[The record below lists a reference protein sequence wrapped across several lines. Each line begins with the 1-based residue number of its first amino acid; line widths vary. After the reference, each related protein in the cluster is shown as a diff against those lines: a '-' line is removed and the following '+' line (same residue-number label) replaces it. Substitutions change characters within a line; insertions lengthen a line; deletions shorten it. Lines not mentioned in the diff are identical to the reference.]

1 MRSNQR
7 CILCWHFSLQGV
19 DLKQRG
25 SSDFNPPLSAAAC
38 NLVLRMGGGHVL
50 VLDIKFIRLAAREGW
65 GRDICNQTR
74 TSPIWWRRK
83 GGGKN
88 KKKKTCSPASL
99 ERFFTLTGLLQKE
112 EWEVKQRRKKN
123 RMGVLPKPSSKRS
136 VQLKPQNQLIGQ
148 CYPWEFITGAW
159 ETRHGTFPKALRN
172 QKDTCKEVLRLCV
185 CVCVTDHMN

>member
-1 MRSNQR
+1 MCLTVFIINKEEGGDKIQAESKQTWRDVSHASLPSVWFLNKLKIKTIKSRSISLRTQMRSNQR

-25 SSDFNPPLSAAAC
+25 SSDFNPSLSAAAC

-83 GGGKN
+83 GGGWGGGCKN
-88 KKKKTCSPASL
+88 KKNLYSC
-99 ERFFTLTGLLQKE
+99 F
-112 EWEVKQRRKKN
+112 
-123 RMGVLPKPSSKRS
+123 
-136 VQLKPQNQLIGQ
+136 
-148 CYPWEFITGAW
+148 TGAILHLNW
-159 ETRHGTFPKALRN
+159 
-172 QKDTCKEVLRLCV
+172 V
-185 CVCVTDHMN
+185 VTKRRMRG